1 MASPML
7 WYGFPVPNVTEP
19 SLPTSGV
26 SQAPPEPRPRACTP
40 APAPITVLNVH
51 SRRPVDAF
59 SAISTPP
66 PGPEP

>member
-1 MASPML
+1 M
-7 WYGFPVPNVTEP
+7 PNVTEP

-26 SQAPPEPRPRACTP
+26 SQAPPEPRPSACTP
-40 APAPITVLNVH
+40 APRPMTVLNFH
-51 SRRPVDAF
+51 SRWPVDAF